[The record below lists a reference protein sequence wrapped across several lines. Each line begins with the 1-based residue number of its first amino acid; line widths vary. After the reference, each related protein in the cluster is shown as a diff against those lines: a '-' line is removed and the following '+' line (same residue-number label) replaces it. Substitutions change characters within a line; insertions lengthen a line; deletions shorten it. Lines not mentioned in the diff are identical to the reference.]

1 MSKSNIL
8 VIDGHP
14 AAVNY
19 ESEISAFRGR
29 FLDVTGYCDFIADSL
44 DGLKEEGQVSL
55 ADYIDSCEEEGIIPF
70 R

>member
-1 MSKSNIL
+1 MNKSNIL
-8 VIDGHP
+8 VTDGHP

-19 ESEISAFRGR
+19 EAEISVFRGR

-44 DGLKEEGQVSL
+44 AGLKEEGQVSL
-55 ADYIDSCEEEGIIPF
+55 ADYIDSCEEEGGIPF